1 MSTNDLIYDVL
12 GVLPQ
17 GAPGND
23 ASTLRTLEAVPNH
36 GTLRQVLDLGVGHG
50 RTTLTLARSLPHAEV
65 TAVDVHPPFV
75 EKVAAK
81 ARKSGLAKRVRAVCG
96 KMEEMDVAQGSVDL
110 VWAEGSIY
118 VIGVRQ
124 ALALW
129 RSWLRP
135 SGCVAFSDLAWWTD
149 DPSKE
154 AREFWAAEYPDM
166 MSEARIRSLSES
178 EGYRVIDCFR
188 MPKEAHDAYYIPME
202 ARLADYTGQ
211 IDGEVTELLRA
222 LRKEI
227 DMVRKFSTEAGYTF
241 FVLQLPGVAP

>member
-1 MSTNDLIYDVL
+1 MSSNDIIYDVL

-23 ASTLRTLEAVPNH
+23 VSTLRALETVPSRR
-36 GTLRQVLDLGVGHG
+36 TVRQVLDLGVGHG
-50 RTTLTLARSLPHAEV
+50 RTTLALARSLPDAEV
-65 TAVDVHPPFV
+65 TAVDVHRPFV
-75 EKVAAK
+75 EQVAAK
-81 ARKSGLAKRVRAVCG
+81 ARRAGLANRIRVVCG
-96 KMEEMDVAQGSVDL
+96 KMERMDVAQGSVDL

-118 VIGVRQ
+118 VIGVQR
-124 ALALW
+124 ALAMW
-129 RSWLRP
+129 RPWLRP
-135 SGCVAFSDLAWWTD
+135 GGCVAFSDLAWWTD

-166 MSEARIRSLSES
+166 MTEARIRSLSES

-211 IDGEVTELLRA
+211 LDDELMEFLGA

-227 DMVRKFSTEAGYTF
+227 DVARKFSTEAGYTF
-241 FVLQLPGVAP
+241 CILQLEIAG